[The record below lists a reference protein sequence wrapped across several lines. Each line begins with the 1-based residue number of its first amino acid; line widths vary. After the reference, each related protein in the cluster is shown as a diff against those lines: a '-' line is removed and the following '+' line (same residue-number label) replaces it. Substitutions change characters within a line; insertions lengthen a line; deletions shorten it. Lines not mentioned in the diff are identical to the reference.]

1 MSIEGVIF
9 NDGVEAATQ
18 KHQADIDRLTNELRV
33 AREALM
39 KLQANDAFTL
49 TRSMHPI
56 LEGLA
61 GLLAPQIRKQ
71 IDSSLE
77 TFSDGLAERVLDRL
91 VNSGM
96 LTTEI
101 TNRFQEKIDELTSL
115 DEERIREIAQGVVE
129 DSDIDDKI
137 ESWMDN
143 NFDIDDYSDKIEETV
158 EESLKNM
165 SNLTSTIK
173 DVVRDMS
180 FEVSVN

>member
-1 MSIEGVIF
+1 MIF
-9 NDGVEAATQ
+9 EPSVSSATQ
-18 KHQADIDRLTNELRV
+18 QAQQADIDRLTNELRI

-39 KLQANDAFTL
+39 RLQADGAFT
-49 TRSMHPI
+49 TARSIHPI
-56 LEGLA
+56 VEGLA

-71 IDSSLE
+71 IDSALE

-115 DEERIREIAQGVVE
+115 DEEKMRNIAQDVVE
-129 DSDIDDKI
+129 ESDIDDKI
-137 ESWMDN
+137 DSWMDN
-143 NFDIDDYSDKIEETV
+143 NFDIDDYSDEIEETIK
-158 EESLKNM
+158 ESLQNM

-180 FEVSVN
+180 FEISVN

>member
-101 TNRFQEKIDELTSL
+101 TNRFQEKIDELTSMD
-115 DEERIREIAQGVVE
+115 DERTREIARGVIE

-143 NFDIDDYSDKIEETV
+143 NFDIDDYSGDIEEAV

-165 SNLTSTIK
+165 SNFTSAIK

-180 FEVSVN
+180 FEISVN